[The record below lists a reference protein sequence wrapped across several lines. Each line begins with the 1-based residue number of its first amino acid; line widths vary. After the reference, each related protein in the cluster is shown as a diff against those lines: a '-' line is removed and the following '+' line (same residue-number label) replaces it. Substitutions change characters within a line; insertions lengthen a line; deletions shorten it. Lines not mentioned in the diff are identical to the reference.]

1 MDTWLGKKNKIKA
14 ITKEDFFLTINKKDI
29 RNLKVAIQYDGPVVA
44 PVSKN
49 QEIGKLLIK
58 NKDEVIKSLS
68 LYASE
73 DLKKVN
79 FFKSLITSIN
89 YLIWGDV

>member
-1 MDTWLGKKNKIKA
+1 MAT
-14 ITKEDFFLTINKKDI
+14 TKEDYYVTINKKDI
-29 RNLKVAIQYDGPVVA
+29 RHMSVSLNYSGPIQAPIKKGEKIAELIIKKKDENLKTLP
-44 PVSKN
+44 
-49 QEIGKLLIK
+49 
-58 NKDEVIKSLS
+58 

>member
-1 MDTWLGKKNKIKA
+1 M
-14 ITKEDFFLTINKKDI
+14 TINKKDI
-29 RNLKVAIQYDGPVVA
+29 GHLKISLEYLGPIPA
-44 PVSKN
+44 PVQKGAQIASIVVSK
-49 QEIGKLLIK
+49 
-58 NKDEVIKSLS
+58 KDEIIKTLP

-79 FFKSLITSIN
+79 IFKSLLTSLN

>member
-1 MDTWLGKKNKIKA
+1 MA
-14 ITKEDFFLTINKKDI
+14 EHVSFAKEMQVPKT
-29 RNLKVAIQYDGPVVA
+29 
-44 PVSKN
+44 
-49 QEIGKLLIK
+49 LLIE
-58 NKDEVIKSLS
+58 NGDIIKILP
-68 LYASE
+68 LYAAE

>member
-1 MDTWLGKKNKIKA
+1 MTL
-14 ITKEDFFLTINKKDI
+14 EDYYVTINKKDI
-29 RNLKVAIQYDGPVVA
+29 RHLTVSLNYSGPIKA
-44 PVSKN
+44 PIRKGDKIAELTVSKKN
-49 QEIGKLLIK
+49 EILKTLP
-58 NKDEVIKSLS
+58 

-79 FFKSLITSIN
+79 FFRSLITSIN